1 MKNFLA
7 VYTGSEAAL
16 KASGW
21 QQLSEA
27 EKQERQA
34 KGMEAWGQWVQ
45 AHKDAIVDM
54 GAPLGRTVRISRE
67 GAQDIKNALAAFTVV
82 RANSYED
89 AAEMFKGHPHFAIFW
104 GDSVEIMEC
113 LPLPVVQ

>member
-7 VYTGSEAAL
+7 VYTGSEAAQ

-27 EKQERQA
+27 EKQARQA
-34 KGMEAWGQWVQ
+34 EGMEAWGQWVET
-45 AHKDAIVDM
+45 HKDAIVDM
-54 GAPLGRTVRISRE
+54 GAPLGRTVRVSRE
-67 GAQDIKNALAAFTVV
+67 GADNIKNALAAYTVV
-82 RANSYED
+82 RANSYEE
-89 AAEMFKGHPHFAIFW
+89 AAEIFKGHPHFAIFW

-113 LPLPVVQ
+113 LPLPAKQ

>member
-27 EKQERQA
+27 EKQARQA
-34 KGMEAWGQWVQ
+34 SGWPRQSG
-45 AHKDAIVDM
+45 
-54 GAPLGRTVRISRE
+54 
-67 GAQDIKNALAAFTVV
+67 
-82 RANSYED
+82 
-89 AAEMFKGHPHFAIFW
+89 
-104 GDSVEIMEC
+104 
-113 LPLPVVQ
+113 